1 MLYEEPRRNKRRKE
15 HLMSSQNFLTEFV
28 TPEFLAANKPHR
40 QGAVD
45 EYHGTNIADPY
56 RWLEDLSD
64 PETQAWIAEQKNRTN
79 TYFQTLPG
87 FQQILAELTAIW
99 DYPKYTVPE
108 KHAERYFFGYN
119 SGLQHQ
125 YVFLMQEGLHGVP
138 RVIFDPN
145 TKSSDG
151 TIAVHTTFYS
161 HDGTLMAYGLSESG
175 SDWQDLHIRRIDD
188 GYEYPEVLHWTRY
201 SQIAWLPDNAG
212 FYYSRYPATG
222 TVAPEDQT
230 HFQRVYFHQL
240 GTPQAADRL
249 VFEQPEAKERLFYP
263 RITDDGVYLLLRV
276 TQGTAPE
283 NRWYYRSVDSDG
295 PFIRLLDKAD
305 ANYRFLG
312 NEGTRFYFLTTLD
325 APRGRIIGIDLRF
338 PEREHWYEI
347 LPQHEKDV
355 LHFARMVNNLFAV
368 VSLRDVHHVLSFYT
382 LDGRFLRD
390 VPLPPGSITAL
401 SGEAGDHELFFRF
414 TSFLTPGTTYRYD
427 FVAETLEVFR
437 QTECHFDASPYI
449 TSQVFYASKDGTR
462 IPMFLVHKKDIV
474 LDGTNPTL
482 LYGYGGFRISQLPEF
497 SLAASFWLE
506 HGGIYAVANLR
517 GGNEY
522 GEEWHQAGILERK
535 QNVFDDYIAAAEWLI
550 AQGYTAPSRLAIHGG
565 SNGGLLVAAC
575 LVQRPDLFGAVVCR
589 NPLTDMLRYHRL
601 TVGHYW
607 TAEYGNAE
615 TSAEHFQLLSAYSP
629 LHNVKP
635 GAYPPTL
642 ILTADSDDRVSPAH
656 ALKFAAALQEASD
669 GTHPILL
676 HVQSKAGHGAG
687 KPTGKII
694 EQWAMI
700 FAFLFDLFQIA

>member
-1 MLYEEPRRNKRRKE
+1 
-15 HLMSSQNFLTEFV
+15 MSSQNFLTEFV

-283 NRWYYRSVDSDG
+283 NRWY
-295 PFIRLLDKAD
+295 
-305 ANYRFLG
+305 
-312 NEGTRFYFLTTLD
+312 
-325 APRGRIIGIDLRF
+325 
-338 PEREHWYEI
+338 
-347 LPQHEKDV
+347 
-355 LHFARMVNNLFAV
+355 
-368 VSLRDVHHVLSFYT
+368 
-382 LDGRFLRD
+382 
-390 VPLPPGSITAL
+390 
-401 SGEAGDHELFFRF
+401 
-414 TSFLTPGTTYRYD
+414 
-427 FVAETLEVFR
+427 
-437 QTECHFDASPYI
+437 
-449 TSQVFYASKDGTR
+449 
-462 IPMFLVHKKDIV
+462 
-474 LDGTNPTL
+474 
-482 LYGYGGFRISQLPEF
+482 
-497 SLAASFWLE
+497 
-506 HGGIYAVANLR
+506 
-517 GGNEY
+517 
-522 GEEWHQAGILERK
+522 
-535 QNVFDDYIAAAEWLI
+535 
-550 AQGYTAPSRLAIHGG
+550 
-565 SNGGLLVAAC
+565 
-575 LVQRPDLFGAVVCR
+575 
-589 NPLTDMLRYHRL
+589 
-601 TVGHYW
+601 
-607 TAEYGNAE
+607 
-615 TSAEHFQLLSAYSP
+615 
-629 LHNVKP
+629 
-635 GAYPPTL
+635 
-642 ILTADSDDRVSPAH
+642 
-656 ALKFAAALQEASD
+656 
-669 GTHPILL
+669 
-676 HVQSKAGHGAG
+676 
-687 KPTGKII
+687 
-694 EQWAMI
+694 
-700 FAFLFDLFQIA
+700 